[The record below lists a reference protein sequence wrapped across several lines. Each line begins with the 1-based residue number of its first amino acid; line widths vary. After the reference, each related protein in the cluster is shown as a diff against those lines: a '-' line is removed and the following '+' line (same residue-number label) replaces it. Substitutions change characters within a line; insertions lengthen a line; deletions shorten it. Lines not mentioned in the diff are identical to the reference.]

1 MRCSEEEDDED
12 NEQEEVE
19 CDLLEHGLD
28 PVDWLCLTSRLTNNR
43 RRTSE
48 FRGLQCGRQIHQTL
62 DLEKV
67 ASLDGGDQ
75 TLE

>member
-28 PVDWLCLTSRLTNNR
+28 PVDWLCLTSRLTNNC
-43 RRTSE
+43 RRTSK
-48 FRGLQCGRQIHQTL
+48 FRGLQCGREIHQTL
-62 DLEKV
+62 DLEK
-67 ASLDGGDQ
+67 L
-75 TLE
+75 LH